1 MGIRGRHFTI
11 STFKCTECGKEGI
24 PLSRKQSNQR
34 ESGHLKKIY
43 CVHCKKETNHVEI
56 REFDYADQLLYS
68 PETTVNLR
76 REENVIRTHNKR
88 D

>member
-1 MGIRGRHFTI
+1 MCVRGRHFTI

-24 PLSRKQSNQR
+24 PISRKQNNQR

-56 REFDYADQLLYS
+56 REFDYADAQIPRSIL
-68 PETTVNLR
+68 
-76 REENVIRTHNKR
+76 EERK
-88 D
+88 

>member
-1 MGIRGRHFTI
+1 MCVRGRHFTI

-24 PLSRKQSNQR
+24 PISRKQSNQR

-56 REFDYADQLLYS
+56 REFDYADQFLYMPKYHGQS
-68 PETTVNLR
+68 WKK
-76 REENVIRTHNKR
+76 ENDKYE

>member
-1 MGIRGRHFTI
+1 MCIRGRHFTI

-24 PLSRKQSNQR
+24 PISRRQSNQR

-56 REFDYADQLLYS
+56 REFDYANQRLYIGLDNLGSNNLINS
-68 PETTVNLR
+68 PY
-76 REENVIRTHNKR
+76 KR
-88 D
+88 

>member
-11 STFKCTECGKEGI
+11 STFKCTVCGKEGI
-24 PLSRKQSNQR
+24 PISRKQSNQR

-56 REFDYADQLLYS
+56 REFDYTDQLLYM
-68 PETTVNLR
+68 PRHPVNLR
-76 REENVIRTHNKR
+76 RKENTKYE